1 MGISQSPA
9 RSCFEKLVSV
19 TSPITGAEL
28 HPLLSEVFQSLTRQ
42 QVRWCLLREDGGL
55 ASPGSDVDV
64 LLDPADLRHA
74 RSILS
79 ELGFVHL
86 PAWGRGPH
94 LFWLTYDR
102 DNDMWIK
109 LDVVTGLTFGPL
121 HEFESSA
128 AGACLSRRRRHGPVA
143 TLEADDAFWTL
154 LLHCLLDKGT
164 FPPAHR
170 ARLQDL
176 AQTARAHGAM
186 GRLVER
192 MAPDGWGA
200 NRILAL
206 VEGGDWDSLDRLSPL
221 LASSWKDRQRMG
233 AWRLRRLLNRVLRR
247 LTRLLL
253 LRRRGMSVA
262 LIAPDGAGK
271 STLAEGL
278 KRSSYFPSV
287 YVYMGL
293 GPASGT
299 RSRYRLSAFGLAR
312 LFRQWRRYL
321 TGRYHQLRGRLV
333 IFDRY
338 IYDALLP
345 PARQMSPL
353 RRMRRWLLGRL
364 VPSPDLVLLLD
375 APAEILH
382 RRKREYGVAVLAER
396 RQQYLRLE
404 GRVANLAV
412 LDASRD
418 QEEVLREATSLI
430 WLAYARRLTGR
441 RDGRSGTPRAQ
452 FPPQ

>member
-1 MGISQSPA
+1 MSQTP
-9 RSCFEKLVSV
+9 RKRWFEKSVSV
-19 TSPITGAEL
+19 TSPITGADL
-28 HPLLSEVFQSLTRQ
+28 HPLLLRAFENLTEGR
-42 QVRWCLLREDGGL
+42 VRWCLLREDGGR
-55 ASPGSDVDV
+55 ASPGSDVDL
-64 LLDPADLRHA
+64 LLDPADLGRA
-74 RSILS
+74 RSVLGQ
-79 ELGFVHL
+79 LGFVHL

-94 LFWLTYDR
+94 LFWLTYDS
-102 DNDMWIK
+102 DSDTWIK
-109 LDVVTGLTFGPL
+109 LDVVTEYAFGPFHDL
-121 HEFESSA
+121 RSN
-128 AGACLSRRRRHGPVA
+128 GAPGCLSRCRRRGPVF
-143 TLEADDAFWTL
+143 TLGADDAFWTL

-164 FPPAHR
+164 FPQRHR
-170 ARLQDL
+170 ARLRHL
-176 AQTARAHGAM
+176 ARTAEPDGEM
-186 GRLVER
+186 GLLVEG
-192 MAPDGWGA
+192 MAPEGWTA
-200 NRILAL
+200 SRILAL
-206 VEGGDWDSLDRLSPL
+206 VAGSDWGSLDRLSPL
-221 LASSWKDRQRMG
+221 LASSWRGRQRTG
-233 AWRLRRLLNRVLRR
+233 AWLRRLLNRALRR

-253 LRRRGMSVA
+253 LQRRGMSVA

-293 GPASGT
+293 GRESGA

-321 TGRYHQLRGRLV
+321 TGRYHHLRGRLV

-345 PARQMSPL
+345 PVRQMGPL
-353 RRMRRWLLGRL
+353 RRMRRWILGRL
-364 VPSPDLVLLLD
+364 CPSPDLVLLLD
-375 APAEILH
+375 APGEILH
-382 RRKREYGVAVLAER
+382 RRKEEYGIAELEER

-430 WLAYARRLTGR
+430 WGVYARRLTGHG
-441 RDGRSGTPRAQ
+441 DGRSGTPQAQ